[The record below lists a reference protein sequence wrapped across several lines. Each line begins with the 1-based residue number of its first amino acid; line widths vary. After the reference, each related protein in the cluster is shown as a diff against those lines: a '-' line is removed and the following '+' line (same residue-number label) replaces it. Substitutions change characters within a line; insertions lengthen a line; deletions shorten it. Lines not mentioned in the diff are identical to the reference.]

1 MFLDIS
7 VTLTNQN
14 EACID
19 IGLLDLNS
27 KEECQAAFK
36 KETGSSSS
44 VGNVNMPNRPPGC
57 FYHSTSTFY
66 WNNDPTGDGS
76 SCSCKSVCHS
86 CNKNATEETSNE
98 NLRISVNT
106 LLTESMIIFI
116 LLQ

>member
-27 KEECQAAFK
+27 KEECQAAFE
-36 KETGSSSS
+36 KETGSSNS

-66 WNNDPTGDGS
+66 WNNDATGDGS

-86 CNKNATEETSNE
+86 CKKNATEETSNE
-98 NLRISVNT
+98 NLRIEFLSILY
-106 LLTESMIIFI
+106 LLN
-116 LLQ
+116 Q

>member
-27 KEECQAAFK
+27 KEECQAAFEK
-36 KETGSSSS
+36 QTGSSSS

-66 WNNDPTGDGS
+66 WNNDATGDGS

-86 CNKNATEETSNE
+86 CKKNGTENIKQELDNQ
-98 NLRISVNT
+98 
-106 LLTESMIIFI
+106 I
-116 LLQ
+116 L